1 MTFPG
6 TDPESMIAQMTALSP
21 VVQGTLERLILGG
34 KFDLADLDGIKRFAL
49 DLTSD
54 LSEVRNGI

>member
-1 MTFPG
+1 
-6 TDPESMIAQMTALSP
+6 MIAQMTALSP